1 MTTYQSSESK
11 KEDFRK
17 YLEKS
22 NVIDALTKVLVTLYE
37 EPERPE
43 KPVEFIKKAL
53 GGPSQSDYDNLRA
66 ENDELKERIAKL
78 EADLRARGDDGAPAE
93 S

>member
-1 MTTYQSSESK
+1 MSYQSSEAK

-22 NVIDALTKVLVTLYE
+22 SVIDALTKVLVNLYE
-37 EPERPE
+37 EPEKPD

-53 GGPSQSDYDNLRA
+53 GGPSPADFEALQAENAQLRA
-66 ENDELKERIAKL
+66 ENEALKKRIS
-78 EADLRARGDDGAPAE
+78 DQAPPAQ
-93 S
+93 